1 MWIRLIPIFFFSATA
16 VILMAYQGIEI
27 SQALYD
33 FIFQKS
39 KLK

>member
-1 MWIRLIPIFFFSATA
+1 MWIRFIPILFFSFTA
-16 VILMAYQGIEI
+16 ISLMAFQGIEI
-27 SQALYD
+27 FHALSD